1 MKPKTHQPESSQQG
15 VVIIEALIAILIF
28 SFGVLGIVGM
38 QANMVK
44 NTSDSK
50 FRSDAGYIAQQQ
62 IGLMWV
68 NPATQPADGATA
80 SSVAGTLPNGVI
92 FVTRAGSQFALAV
105 TWQQPGE
112 DLHTFRTTASILP

>member
-1 MKPKTHQPESSQQG
+1 
-15 VVIIEALIAILIF
+15 VILEALIAILIF

-50 FRSDAGYIAQQQ
+50 FRSDAGYVAQQR
-62 IGLMWV
+62 IGMMW
-68 NPATQPADGATA
+68 TDSSLQPADGATA
-80 SSVAGTLPNGVI
+80 SSVANTLPNGV
-92 FVTRAGSQFALAV
+92 VTVARAGSQFAISV
-105 TWQQPGE
+105 TWQQAGE